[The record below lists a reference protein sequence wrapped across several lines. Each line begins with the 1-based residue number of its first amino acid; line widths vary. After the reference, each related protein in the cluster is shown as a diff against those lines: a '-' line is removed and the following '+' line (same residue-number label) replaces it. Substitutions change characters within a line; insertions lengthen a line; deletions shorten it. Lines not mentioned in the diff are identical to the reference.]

1 MVLHPS
7 NEQSKEIAK
16 RANNQAKRIL
26 KKVKKMC
33 VAPGEQGAFSN
44 WGSDVFL
51 EEKAFPEKFPFGTG
65 GYLSSCID
73 DQENNMG
80 FANYCINQIMS
91 ADPKF
96 RSDSTYIFF
105 LLLVKEL
112 IQLKRCKATYFRQAT
127 RLPNLTRNDVCN
139 NDRSNLN
146 RFNRTFQVFKSLR
159 GTSMYYEESK
169 KNLMALLRQHGC
181 PSVFLTLSCAE
192 FDWPELL
199 KEIAET
205 VYRKK
210 FTNQEIADL
219 PEKEKNKLI
228 TENAVQSTI
237 HFAHVIIWTLY
248 RLGRVLCHTST
259 KQTWQSTLPY
269 YY

>member
-1 MVLHPS
+1 
-7 NEQSKEIAK
+7 
-16 RANNQAKRIL
+16 
-26 KKVKKMC
+26 MC

-44 WGSDVFL
+44 WGSDIFL

-112 IQLKRCKATYFRQAT
+112 IQLKRCKTTYLRQAT
-127 RLPNLTRNDVCN
+127 RLPNLTKQDILNTDPL
-139 NDRSNLN
+139 NLS
-146 RFNRTFQVFKSLR
+146 RFNRSFQVFKNLR
-159 GTSMYYEESK
+159 GTSMYFEESK
-169 KNLMALLRQHGC
+169 KNLFALLRQHGC
-181 PSVFLTLSCAE
+181 PSLFLTLSSAE

-205 VYRKK
+205 KYRKK
-210 FTNQEIADL
+210 FTDDEIRNL
-219 PEKEKNKLI
+219 PGTEKKKLI
-228 TENAVQSTI
+228 SENVVQTTL
-237 HFAHVIIWTLY
+237 HFQKRVEKLFALMGYDLFEDGKQAYHVSDYFSELNSNKEVHHMYT
-248 RLGRVLCHTST
+248 
-259 KQTWQSTLPY
+259 PY
-269 YY
+269 YGSKIKKVMMHQIFG